1 VIRDKQFW
9 DKFPVN
15 LVCPAVS
22 WLNGEK
28 LKLLANTLG
37 CSDYVRL
44 DRVVNRV
51 TKGADIG
58 CKGRCRGPTR
68 SKNSPDSYNYGP
80 QISDAIATWVKKKIA
95 YGPVDKEQVPEHAKV
110 SGIMVRVKP
119 DGSVRIILNLSAPK
133 GSSVNDGIDA
143 DQFPA
148 VMSST
153 LAWVRVLNKAGRG
166 CSMVKIDFADAY
178 KNIAVREEDTDLQWF
193 SWGGKY
199 FKELCLIFG
208 SASSAGI
215 FDDAAKAVLD
225 IVCRRAAFPVDM
237 VCQHLDDICAAA
249 QRGSPLTTKFDEAFA
264 EVAEYVGIK
273 LAPRDS
279 PDKSFAPST
288 KGIVFGIYYDT
299 EEWTWCIPQERL
311 HRLITTVEEA
321 VEKGVVT
328 AKEMQSLAGKL
339 INIKPLIPTGKFNI
353 DEVMLALAESSTSD
367 TVQLSD
373 SCRRQLNFWGILLR
387 ACHGKISIPQADTT
401 LPPWAFQAHCDAAG
415 GSLESIGRGSGGVC
429 GESWFYIPWSSEVNA
444 GRCKVAGKKVSRK
457 LSALELVG
465 PLIFVASMHEKF
477 RRRAVKIFVDNAG
490 SVGVW
495 RKGYSNCCALCTTI
509 VKAISTV
516 AAAFGTSVDIL
527 KETRC
532 SNTGARMA
540 DMLSKAKFAEFRH
553 TAAQAGWR
561 LDEDPLK
568 IPVSLLVWLQQPTP
582 DSMLGH
588 RILQELGTT
597 CNVLG
602 YSSSTNNVF

>member
-1 VIRDKQFW
+1 V
-9 DKFPVN
+9 V
-15 LVCPAVS
+15 
-22 WLNGEK
+22 
-28 LKLLANTLG
+28 
-37 CSDYVRL
+37 
-44 DRVVNRV
+44 DRVTN
-51 TKGADIG
+51 GADIG
-58 CKGRCRGPTR
+58 CNGICRGPTR
-68 SKNSPDSYNYGP
+68 SKNSPDSYNHGP
-80 QISDAIATWVKKKIA
+80 QVSDAIATWVKKKFA
-95 YGPVDKEQVPEHAKV
+95 FGPVDRDQVPEHAKV

-133 GSSVNDGIDA
+133 GSSVNDGINA
-143 DQFPA
+143 EQFPA

-153 LAWVRVLNKAGRG
+153 LAWVRVLNKAGRR
-166 CSMVKIDFADAY
+166 CSMVKIDFAEAY

-249 QRGSPLTTKFDEAFA
+249 QLGSPLTQKFDEAFA
-264 EVAEYVGIK
+264 EVAEYIGIK

-288 KGIVFGIYYDT
+288 KGIVFGVHYDT
-299 EEWTWCIPQERL
+299 EEWTWCIPQDRL
-311 HRLITTVEEA
+311 HRLITSVQDA
-321 VEKGVVT
+321 VTTGIVT

-353 DEVMLALAESSTSD
+353 DEVMLALAQSSHTD
-367 TVQLSD
+367 LIHLS
-373 SCRRQLNFWGILLR
+373 SECRRQLHFWVILLR
-387 ACHGKISIPQADTT
+387 ACHGKVSIPLADPT

-415 GSLESIGRGSGGVC
+415 GSLESLGRGSGGVC
-429 GESWFYIPWSSEVNA
+429 GEAWFYVPWSPAVNA

-465 PLIFVASMHEKF
+465 PLVFVASLHQKF

-516 AAAFGTSVDIL
+516 AAGLGTSVDIL

-532 SNTGARMA
+532 SNTGARLA
-540 DMLSKAKFAEFRH
+540 DMLSKAKFGEFRR
-553 TAAQAGWR
+553 AAQLAGWH
-561 LDEDPLK
+561 LDVDPVK
-568 IPVSLLVWLQQPTP
+568 IPLSLLTWLQEPTP
-582 DSMLGH
+582 DHLLGH
-588 RILQELGTT
+588 HILQELSLT

-602 YSSSTNNVF
+602 YSSSTSNVF